1 MLLKPTM
8 ELRSGMTNVW
18 KVYLI
23 TNNING
29 KGYVGITSKP
39 IEVRLSNHIRD
50 AYPGRRNPNGTLYAL
65 HAAFQKYGEENF
77 SISELQ
83 IGLTLSEARLLER
96 HYIEKLGT
104 YGSRRGRRGYNQ
116 TLGGEIPDEAYGQD
130 RVTNPV
136 SSPAQKVIT
145 PQAVSTP
152 VIPTQSSEEA
162 SARPSKLIGLIIVI
176 LLVLYFIVR

>member
-8 ELRSGMTNVW
+8 ELRSGMANVW

-39 IEVRLSNHIRD
+39 IEVRLGNHIRD

-96 HYIEKLGT
+96 HYIENLGT
-104 YGSRRGRRGYNQ
+104 YGSGRGRRGYNQ
-116 TLGGEIPDEAYGQD
+116 TLGGEMPDEAYGHD
-130 RVTNPV
+130 RVTHPV
-136 SSPAQKVIT
+136 SSAAQKTI
-145 PQAVSTP
+145 QHRLISTP
-152 VIPTQSSEEA
+152 VLPTH
-162 SARPSKLIGLIIVI
+162 SAEKGAAGSGRLIGPIVVILIVI
-176 LLVLYFIVR
+176 YFIVR